1 MVIDVVKMVD
11 AWVSN
16 PTHGVAAGLA
26 AVPISAGVTRATA
39 PTVFNEADHEEASRL
54 QAPDTLPALVIN
66 SSGTLQQTTP
76 AVRPF
81 PADTEVELV
90 LRHIVRDHET
100 DDALSVLMQGQRA
113 VQRTMARMFVV
124 AGNEAARTRNGV
136 QIYSLRSYRGELY
149 RGNEDSILTM
159 AHTYTFAVRD
169 TWALS

>member
-1 MVIDVVKMVD
+1 MLVDVVKIVN
-11 AWVSN
+11 AWVTN

-26 AVPISAGVTRATA
+26 VVPISAGVTRATA
-39 PTVFNEADHEEASRL
+39 PTVLNEADHEGASRL
-54 QAPDTLPALVIN
+54 QAPDTLPALLLN

-76 AVRPF
+76 SVRPF
-81 PADTEVELV
+81 PADAEVDLV

-113 VQRTMARMFVV
+113 VQRTIARLFVV
-124 AGNEAARTRNGV
+124 EGNEAARTRNGV
-136 QIYSLRSYRGELY
+136 QLYSLRSYRGEVY

-159 AHTYTFAVRD
+159 AHTYTFSVRD